1 MGQPYHKE
9 AHRLT
14 VDELSAK
21 YMVPV
26 RRGIMSLFMTR
37 DGESVFTTCRG
48 ISSSWIDMKLI

>member
-1 MGQPYHKE
+1 M
-9 AHRLT
+9 T

>member
-1 MGQPYHKE
+1 M

-26 RRGIMSLFMTR
+26 RRTMLSLFMTR
-37 DGESVFTTCRG
+37 DGEFDFESAGFQSCC
-48 ISSSWIDMKLI
+48 